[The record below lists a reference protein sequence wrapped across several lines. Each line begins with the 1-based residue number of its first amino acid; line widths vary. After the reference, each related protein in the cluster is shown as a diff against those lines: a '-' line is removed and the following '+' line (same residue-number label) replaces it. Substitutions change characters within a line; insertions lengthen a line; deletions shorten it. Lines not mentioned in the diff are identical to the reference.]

1 MADYVVYSG
10 SLEQYLSCLASDA
23 GAVQVVQFTPGIS
36 VTQGTIVIRNPEP
49 LPGTPYDVW
58 TPPANGW
65 WIALANSFCRILCPG
80 EAVWTGCISARGH
93 QHHFRVSRVPH
104 AGSGL
109 LRAIRIEIGALESTG
124 TQG

>member
-65 WIALANSFCRILCPG
+65 WIALANLVLPDSLPWG
-80 EAVWTGCISARGH
+80 SSMDGL
-93 QHHFRVSRVPH
+93 HF
-104 AGSGL
+104 
-109 LRAIRIEIGALESTG
+109 STG
-124 TQG
+124 ASASFSG